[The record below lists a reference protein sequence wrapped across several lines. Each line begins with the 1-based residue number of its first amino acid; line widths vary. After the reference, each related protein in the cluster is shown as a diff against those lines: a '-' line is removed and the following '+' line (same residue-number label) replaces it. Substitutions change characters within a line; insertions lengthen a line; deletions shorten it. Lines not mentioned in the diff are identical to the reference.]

1 MTSRRT
7 SIPPSATSRESF
19 RLRPGA
25 RGNRFTLITDTR
37 ALNRGRLPGKMSCH
51 VTNNPKVLSRI
62 GDLWSVKN
70 SCCWSTLAAWRHIVG
85 ETHEVDSFRRGGL
98 SVCPSVSC
106 HVTTGRD
113 AGKFKR
119 WRLYGEERP
128 VAVAKKRLGAAKALA
143 RSVARPNSYRRAD
156 PQGLT
161 QCCRALSQRLHGAVM
176 ICPHL

>member
-1 MTSRRT
+1 MTSRRA
-7 SIPPSATSRESF
+7 SIPPSATSRE
-19 RLRPGA
+19 RPGA

-37 ALNRGRLPGKMSCH
+37 AVNRGRLSGKVSCH

-62 GDLWSVKN
+62 GNLWSVKN

-113 AGKFKR
+113 AGKFER
-119 WRLYGEERP
+119 WRLYGEVRP
-128 VAVAKKRLGAAKALA
+128 VAVAKKRFGAAKALA
-143 RSVARPNSYRRAD
+143 RSVARPNSCRRAD